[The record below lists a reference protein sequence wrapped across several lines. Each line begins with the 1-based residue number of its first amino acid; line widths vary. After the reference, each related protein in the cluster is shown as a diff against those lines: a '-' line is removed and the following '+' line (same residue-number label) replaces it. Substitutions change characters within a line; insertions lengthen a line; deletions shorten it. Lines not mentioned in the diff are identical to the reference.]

1 MGFFFCCLQIW
12 WIKANFAP
20 VLSQNLP
27 KIVLFF
33 IKDKITGSRD
43 GAVISLAIFE
53 NLCLIEDEQ
62 ICESNL
68 ILCVDTDFFPLNSG
82 KMQIFSLKA

>member
-1 MGFFFCCLQIW
+1 MVIDEVEFIIFRALSNLFYDIPWVFFCCLQIW

-27 KIVLFF
+27 KIVLIF

-43 GAVISLAIFE
+43 QWCCNF
-53 NLCLIEDEQ
+53 
-62 ICESNL
+62 
-68 ILCVDTDFFPLNSG
+68 
-82 KMQIFSLKA
+82 